1 MKRESLQKHEILRSR
16 KDISSLFLKGK
27 SFLIHPIKVVYLE
40 TEAGERPCKIL
51 FMVPKR
57 RFKRAHDRNRIRR
70 LLKEAYRKQKHLLT
84 PEGLNTVKAFQAA
97 WVYVGTECSDYHV
110 LFEKVGRVLQKLRDL
125 HEDHRTE
132 AGSGEKA

>member
-1 MKRESLQKHEILRSR
+1 
-16 KDISSLFLKGK
+16 
-27 SFLIHPIKVVYLE
+27 
-40 TEAGERPCKIL
+40 
-51 FMVPKR
+51 MVPKR

-70 LLKEAYRKQKHLLT
+70 LLKEAYRKQKHLLN